1 MSDFGLKDFGFIM
14 PSYDDWRSAYYE
26 NARATFGSDVN
37 IGDSSVIGQFL
48 SIFAFQD
55 IYTWQGLQAVYNS
68 QTLNGAEGI
77 YLDEILP
84 RRGVF
89 RKTSAAGNGYAFI
102 KTNNT
107 ALWTTSIP
115 LSTSFRSS
123 GGQTYQVSIETALRD
138 RIAAYT
144 VTKSQLTAAGS
155 SITFYITNVVSGA
168 LNTATYATNSSTLM
182 TDLATFISSNVASSE
197 TSKVFVQ
204 NNTLYVGFNSTD
216 LTNPVGLNSSVKFYA
231 TVNVGTKWSLIPV
244 TATETGVY
252 DVFPG
257 GIVSITPS
265 ITGQLAVG
273 NFTEFYPGR
282 DVETDAE
289 YRARFNDVIDESNA
303 ATRPAIYKAISDLD
317 GVEKVRIYDNPT
329 INDTP
334 EAPAFTF
341 NTVVLGGDPQE
352 IATTLYN
359 KKPINTLTSGTVSY
373 NQALPDGGIEVIKYT
388 PASETEYSIRV
399 RYRTVDDSPLT
410 AEEQTVIQNNF
421 VNLASSFEI
430 GTTIFNVQLQS
441 VVFSSITFG
450 RLSYLEVQTKKASD
464 PDSSFST
471 SDITPAFSE
480 IAAISTENVSFEQV
494 I

>member
-1 MSDFGLKDFGFIM
+1 MSDFGLKDYGFII

-77 YLDEILP
+77 YLDEILS

-89 RKTSAAGNGYAFI
+89 RKTSSAGNGYAFI

-107 ALWTTSIP
+107 ALWTTTIP

-138 RIAAYT
+138 RVAAYT
-144 VTKSQLTAAGS
+144 VTRSQLTS
-155 SITFYITNVVSGA
+155 SGTSVTFYITNATSGA
-168 LNTATYATNSSTLM
+168 LNTATFSTNSTTLL
-182 TDLATFISSNVASSE
+182 TDLATFISANIATAE

-204 NNTLYVGFNSTD
+204 SNTLYVGFNSTD
-216 LTNPVGLNSSVKFYA
+216 LSNPIGLNTSVKFYA

-244 TATETGVY
+244 TATETGIY

-257 GIVSITPS
+257 GIVSMTPS

-273 NFTEFYPGR
+273 NFTEFFPGR
-282 DVETDAE
+282 NVETDAE

-317 GVEKVRIYDNPT
+317 GVEKVKIYDNPT
-329 INDTP
+329 MNDT
-334 EAPAFTF
+334 EQAPAFTF
-341 NTVVLGGDPQE
+341 NTVVLGGDPVE
-352 IATTLYN
+352 IATTLFN

-373 NQALPDGGIEVIKYT
+373 NQVLPDGGIEVIKYT
-388 PASETEYSIRV
+388 PATETDYSIKV
-399 RYRTVDDSPLT
+399 KYRTVDDTALT
-410 AEEQTVIQNNF
+410 TEEQKIIQDNF
-421 VNLASSFEI
+421 VNLSSSFEI
-430 GTTIFNVQLQS
+430 GTVIFNVQLQS

-471 SDITPAFSE
+471 ANITPAFYE
-480 IAAISTENVSFEQV
+480 IIGISAENVSFEQV
-494 I
+494 V